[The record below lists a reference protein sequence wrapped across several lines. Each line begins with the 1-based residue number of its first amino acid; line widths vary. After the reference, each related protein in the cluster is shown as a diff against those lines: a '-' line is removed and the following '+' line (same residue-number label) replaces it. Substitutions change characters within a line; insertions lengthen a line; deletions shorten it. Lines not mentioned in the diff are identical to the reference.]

1 MKDFIDLSVGGI
13 RVTLVAM
20 ILWVS
25 PTGKQRLRPGTAEG
39 VKTARYNKCNGFA
52 GAWKLKDLKL

>member
-1 MKDFIDLSVGGI
+1 MKGGVRLQVAGI
-13 RVTLVAM
+13 RIDLVAM

-39 VKTARYNKCNGFA
+39 VKTARYNKLNGFA
-52 GAWKLKDLKL
+52 GAWKLKHLKP